1 MKERKKCRGY
11 VSLITFWMEKW
22 VHACFPFFLEEK
34 ESTLS
39 NKSIVE
45 IESFFIGIIIV
56 IIIISW

>member
-11 VSLITFWMEKW
+11 FSLITFWMEKW
-22 VHACFPFFLEEK
+22 IHVSHFFLGEK